1 MNPPAQ
7 SAPSRLRLTAWWI
20 ATLLI
25 ALEMIVGGSWDLAR
39 THVVRVIM
47 VHLGYPHWMLSI
59 LGFWKIAGAV
69 AILIPRFPRLKEWA
83 YAGMFFNYTGAVAS
97 HLFAGDGPSAWA
109 VPAILIL
116 LTVVSWALR
125 PPSRVLGG
133 SLFSS
138 AVPVPST
145 PAPASSV

>member
-1 MNPPAQ
+1 MTSPAQ
-7 SAPSRLRLTAWWI
+7 TSPFRLRLVVWWI

-25 ALEMIVGGSWDLAR
+25 ALEMIAGGSWDLAR
-39 THVVRVIM
+39 THLVRVIM
-47 VHLGYPHWMLSI
+47 IHLGYPLWMLSI
-59 LGFWKIAGAV
+59 LGFWKVAGAV
-69 AILIPRFPRLKEWA
+69 AILVPRFPRLKEWA

-109 VPAILIL
+109 VPAILVA

-125 PPSRVLGG
+125 PPPRILGG
-133 SLFSS
+133 SLFAGVVTS
-138 AVPVPST
+138 A